1 MADLTRT
8 IQIIFEAVDDTGKG
22 ISAIAGAIGG
32 MADDIGN
39 VTQPLKDIATG
50 LAAIDGAAAAMGITL
65 AGVAVGAAKD
75 FQTQVGEINTIVG
88 LAPDKLK
95 TFSTDILKY
104 ATNSTTSIG
113 DINRAIYDATSAG
126 VDWKDALDAVSA
138 AEKLSVAGHS
148 SLGEAMKLL
157 IPTLNAF
164 GTDMDDAGRFSD
176 AFFQAVKL
184 GVTTVPLLSGAM
196 GQVAPQAAALNIP
209 IETLAGSMALLTK
222 NGLDTNI
229 AATDLKAILTNL
241 INPSKG
247 AKDAAEALGIE
258 FGADAIKTR
267 GFETVL
273 NDVVTATKGNV
284 TEMGKMFTST
294 EALTGALILTKN
306 KGEDLNVI
314 LGQMK
319 DAAGSTDVA
328 FGLMVNNLDNA
339 KTRLGN
345 IIDVVA
351 IKFGTDLL
359 PVVTKVAKDLGD
371 VFIGV
376 GTAVDAKAFDVPLG
390 IVKQFLGDVDNLF
403 IQFAANLPDALG
415 QIDWGGFEDAMGDLR
430 DAVLGLFKDVDITT
444 PKGLADAI
452 QGIVDVIKG
461 ITNVSSGVVTG
472 LQPLLDIVG
481 DVLTVFKDLNPET
494 QKLIGWFIGMGTT
507 VNILSGYA
515 STLAGLF
522 GQGGKLL
529 QGFKDLSPA
538 LQAVS
543 VAFAAFELG
552 KMISD
557 WTGVGDKV
565 GLAVEN
571 FRGIPEV
578 VNPSADALKRV
589 PDELKR
595 ISEQTGFAIDDM
607 DDFNQLANDGKII
620 WDDLSGS
627 WVKAADAS
635 KDVSTETGK
644 IVDVQKDLNP
654 ALKDQYDLMGLT
666 ADGAGRAA
674 DSLDSYKTK
683 AGLLEADLKAGK
695 ISQEDYEGAMRDLE
709 DQAWRNGISLDSLTG
724 KTKLNAEETDKQKK
738 SIKDAAEESRKMALE
753 WEKLA
758 SQEREVIFKAAAE
771 IAVAQI
777 EADAK
782 RAVAAMDMLA
792 GSFKNT
798 GDVLQKLLD
807 VWAGIDN
814 LGDKSKVEEWIKREY
829 DLREK
834 LAKAQIDLVQAE
846 IERMKAQTELLDRG
860 GVELKIS
867 SEGLEPALEA
877 FMFAVIDKVRVQ
889 IAGSYEEFLL
899 GCGG

>member
-1 MADLTRT
+1 
-8 IQIIFEAVDDTGKG
+8 
-22 ISAIAGAIGG
+22 
-32 MADDIGN
+32 
-39 VTQPLKDIATG
+39 
-50 LAAIDGAAAAMGITL
+50 
-65 AGVAVGAAKD
+65 
-75 FQTQVGEINTIVG
+75 
-88 LAPDKLK
+88 
-95 TFSTDILKY
+95 
-104 ATNSTTSIG
+104 
-113 DINRAIYDATSAG
+113 
-126 VDWKDALDAVSA
+126 
-138 AEKLSVAGHS
+138 
-148 SLGEAMKLL
+148 
-157 IPTLNAF
+157 
-164 GTDMDDAGRFSD
+164 
-176 AFFQAVKL
+176 
-184 GVTTVPLLSGAM
+184 
-196 GQVAPQAAALNIP
+196 
-209 IETLAGSMALLTK
+209 
-222 NGLDTNI
+222 
-229 AATDLKAILTNL
+229 
-241 INPSKG
+241 
-247 AKDAAEALGIE
+247 
-258 FGADAIKTR
+258 
-267 GFETVL
+267 
-273 NDVVTATKGNV
+273 
-284 TEMGKMFTST
+284 
-294 EALTGALILTKN
+294 
-306 KGEDLNVI
+306 
-314 LGQMK
+314 
-319 DAAGSTDVA
+319 
-328 FGLMVNNLDNA
+328 
-339 KTRLGN
+339 
-345 IIDVVA
+345 
-351 IKFGTDLL
+351 
-359 PVVTKVAKDLGD
+359 
-371 VFIGV
+371 
-376 GTAVDAKAFDVPLG
+376 
-390 IVKQFLGDVDNLF
+390 
-403 IQFAANLPDALG
+403 
-415 QIDWGGFEDAMGDLR
+415 MGDLR